1 MAEIQWWYA
10 RGDEQFGP
18 VSAAELR
25 RLASTGG
32 LSPGDLV
39 WREGLAEWAPAA
51 RLKGLFPETPAAA
64 AAAAAPRE
72 PAAAARAVSE
82 ADKPAPAAPP
92 AEPPAE
98 FATQETAELPADP
111 PFDPAFASFT
121 VVDQPP
127 AVPPVEVPPP
137 PPAAISQ
144 VESIAPASVQRQ
156 RVSHVR
162 LAKILSLVQGMLWGT
177 CVLVILFGGL
187 VFTWARFRAK
197 DPSDEAHSATI
208 FSMFFIGAYVVARA
222 GEKISQLILAHVE
235 RRR

>member
-1 MAEIQWWYA
+1 MAEIQWWFA

-51 RLKGLFPETPAAA
+51 RLKGLFPETPATS
-64 AAAAAPRE
+64 APRE
-72 PAAAARAVSE
+72 PASAVRTATD
-82 ADKPAPAAPP
+82 ADKPAPIAPP
-92 AEPPAE
+92 PEPPAE
-98 FATQETAELPADP
+98 MATQETAELPADP

-127 AVPPVEVPPP
+127 AVPPVDIPPP
-137 PPAAISQ
+137 PPASIPQ
-144 VESIAPASVQRQ
+144 MESIATAPAQRP
-156 RVSHVR
+156 RISHLR
-162 LAKILSLVQGMLWGT
+162 LAKILSLVQGLLWGT
-177 CVLVILFGGL
+177 CVLVILLGGL

-197 DPSDEAHSATI
+197 NAGEEAASATI

-222 GEKISQLILAHVE
+222 GEKISQLVLAHVE